1 MFPGLL
7 SPSWI
12 GDELWQ
18 FAKAKYIVAQCIT
31 GNGACCQV
39 RVDAGSPEASQ
50 VLKGAVRSASCTNA
64 ATISSLGAHSCGQ
77 ITHHAGVPSAICPL
91 RCA

>member
-39 RVDAGSPEASQ
+39 RVDAGSPEASPGP
-50 VLKGAVRSASCTNA
+50 KG
-64 ATISSLGAHSCGQ
+64 GG
-77 ITHHAGVPSAICPL
+77 PL
-91 RCA
+91 